1 MKTIKSIIGVSLTLI
16 MIFGLFAIVPLKSSA
31 ADSYVKV
38 TEAPTDWSGDYLIVC
53 ESGNVAFNG
62 GLTTLDAV
70 SNTIG
75 VNIDDGVITS
85 DSSTDAAKF
94 TIAKS
99 GDNYTIKSASGKY
112 IGQTSNA
119 NGLLSNDSTAYTNS
133 LSLSGEDVNIISSG
147 GAYLRYN
154 PSSGQTRFRYY
165 KSSSYTAQ
173 QAIQLYK
180 LNGSGGDTPTEPE
193 PTTAAATTAEP
204 TTASATAVPT
214 LNGAWYKVSASDVH
228 NGDTVIVTMIKQG
241 GSVYGLDNDN
251 GTSSAPTAVSFTV
264 DSSDES
270 LVGTDESY
278 ANCSWKVGRDGDN
291 FTFATPSDDSEKL
304 YCTNSNNGVRVGGVD
319 SNTFVI
325 SGSYLKNNAT
335 SRFIGIYNNQD
346 WRCYTTSGSNITNQ
360 TLQFWKFVDDSG
372 DTPTEPEPTT
382 AAPATDPVTEPTT
395 SAVIET
401 VVDIIDADFTGN
413 PSSYTA
419 WSNTGAS
426 NAVYSGQSSGGGNYV
441 QIRADNPSGIVTTA
455 SYGRITKI
463 EVAWEHVHNSSNRT
477 LDIYGDNTAYTSSSE
492 LYGASP
498 KGTKLGSMV
507 FDNTTVALVDDYITQ
522 LDITGDYK
530 YISIRTLSGA
540 AYLKSIKIT
549 WEVYE
554 TPTEPEPTTVPEEPT
569 TEEPTEATTEAPT
582 ETPTDPIVNTYTVR
596 WLDYDGTELA
606 SENYTEGETPV
617 YPNSNPETYY
627 DDTYRYTFTG
637 WSPAISAVTGNTDY
651 TAVYSSEPLA
661 YYTVTWNNY
670 DGTELDHRDYP
681 EGKVPKYYGELPYK
695 PDDGDYRYVFS
706 GWTPALEVI
715 VDHDVTYTAMFT
727 CVDKT
732 SSILPMDT
740 DVVSK
745 MENSYYLYD
754 GELLVLGEINGF
766 TVDGDKL
773 MLGNSV
779 VADVEESDTQRLGN
793 TVYVKGIGT
802 SDKPYE
808 FYPNYIYGKS
818 TGDISGYQ
826 DRIDV
831 EDCKPGDGFVGYSK
845 VYVGDSLVSF
855 MADSAVNAT
864 TSNGFIGVGKD
875 NYGYRYINQ
884 NAVEYN
890 GHGPYE
896 FDNDER
902 ILYYGGVND
911 SNAYVF
917 STVSPEYIAEYYRRF
932 SEKEADI
939 FEKGR
944 IEYFLDDD
952 DNIYSY
958 SSGVF
963 TKITEEETVT
973 TELINRALTPSG
985 FDAIFNYNNPLIPDF
1000 SNQYYGGRLLGFQKK
1015 LTNLG
1020 VEEENSDSLRFMTVL
1035 SSKVLKKL
1043 YNDDNADFG
1052 YVFAAVE
1059 GDYKNSINI
1068 EKLTVDKGNKY
1079 SCKNT
1084 TNTLSGSFGDK
1095 DFDSTEYK
1103 YITAG
1108 VDEIKEGYTLAV
1120 RFYIT
1125 YKGETHYI
1133 TYKAD
1138 YPTGNKSGF
1147 AFYSSDYI
1155 EEPEIEGGN

>member
-1 MKTIKSIIGVSLTLI
+1 MKTFKSFIGVSLTLI

-31 ADSYVKV
+31 ATV
-38 TEAPTDWSGDYLIVC
+38 TDTLTRATTGVADGSTTYADW
-53 ESGNVAFNG
+53 NG
-62 GLTTLDAV
+62 
-70 SNTIG
+70 
-75 VNIDDGVITS
+75 
-85 DSSTDAAKF
+85 
-94 TIAKS
+94 KS
-99 GDNYTIKSASGKY
+99 GG
-112 IGQTSNA
+112 
-119 NGLLSNDSTAYTNS
+119 DSTAVYAGQSAGGSNS
-133 LSLSGEDVNIISSG
+133 IQIRSKNSNSGVVTTTSG
-147 GAYLRYN
+147 GTISEIKITFASVSQGKGPVKVYGKNSAYSSASDLFGSN
-154 PSSGQTRFRYY
+154 AGTEIDSFTPSSGTV
-165 KSSSYTAQ
+165 KTISVSSSYTNFG
-173 QAIQLYK
+173 ICST
-180 LNGSGGDTPTEPE
+180 NGAFYISEIEIKWETSSGGGTPEPE
-193 PTTAAATTAEP
+193 PTTVAPTTAEP
-204 TTASATAVPT
+204 TTAAPTTAEPT
-214 LNGAWYKVSASDVH
+214 TAAPTTNGAWYKVSASEVK
-228 NGDTVIVTMIKQG
+228 NGDTVIVTMIKQD

-304 YCTNSNNGVRVGGVD
+304 YCTSTNNGVRVGGVE

-325 SGSYLKNNAT
+325 SGNYLKNNAT

-346 WRCYTTSGSNITNQ
+346 WRCYTSSGSNIANQ

-382 AAPATDPVTEPTT
+382 AAPATDPVTEPAT

-455 SYGRITKI
+455 SYGRVTKI
-463 EVAWEHVHNSSNRT
+463 EVAWDHVHNSSNRT

-498 KGTKLGSMV
+498 KGDKLGSMV
-507 FDNTTVALVDDYITQ
+507 FDNTTVALVDDYITE

-530 YISIRTLSGA
+530 YIGIRTLSGA

-549 WEVYE
+549 WEVFE
-554 TPTEPEPTTVPEEPT
+554 TPTEPEPTTIPEEPT

-651 TAVYSSEPLA
+651 TAVYSSEPLSF
-661 YYTVTWNNY
+661 YTVTWNNY

-715 VDHDVTYTAMFT
+715 VDHNVTYTATFT
-727 CVDKT
+727 RVEKT

-855 MADSAVNAT
+855 MEDSAVNAT

-896 FDNDER
+896 FGYDGEVGYNNQYT
-902 ILYYGGVND
+902 LYYSGVND

-917 STVSPEYIAEYYRRF
+917 STVSPEYIAQYYRRIP
-932 SEKEADI
+932 EKEPDI

-952 DNIYSY
+952 DYIYSY
-958 SSGVF
+958 SNGVF
-963 TKITEEETVT
+963 TRISQEETEI
-973 TELINRALTPSG
+973 TELINQVVTPS
-985 FDAIFNYNNPLIPDF
+985 DSDVIFQNNTNLL
-1000 SNQYYGGRLLGFQKK
+1000 NQYFGGRLLGFQKK
-1015 LTNLG
+1015 LTNLDI
-1020 VEEENSDSLRFMTVL
+1020 EEDKSDSLRFMTVL

-1043 YNDDNADFG
+1043 YNNNNADFG

-1059 GDYKNSINI
+1059 GDRVNEINI
-1068 EKLTVDKGNKY
+1068 EKLTVNNGNKY

-1084 TNTLSGSFGDK
+1084 TNKLSGIFGNK
-1095 DFDSTEYK
+1095 DFDSTDYK
-1103 YITAG
+1103 YLTAG
-1108 VDEIKEGYTLAV
+1108 IDEIPAGYTLAV

-1133 TYKAD
+1133 N
-1138 YPTGNKSGF
+1138 YPARDTSGIVF
-1147 AFYSSDYI
+1147 NSSQFVS
-1155 EEPEIEGGN
+1155 

>member
-1 MKTIKSIIGVSLTLI
+1 MKTFKSIIGVSLTLI

-38 TEAPTDWSGDYLIVC
+38 TEAPTDWSGDYLIVY
-53 ESGNVAFNG
+53 EGGNVAFNG
-62 GLTTLDAV
+62 SLETLNVSGNKIDVTIDNNAIASSTT
-70 SNTIG
+70 
-75 VNIDDGVITS
+75 
-85 DSSTDAAKF
+85 TDAAKF
-94 TIAKS
+94 TIAAVS
-99 GDNYTIKSASGKY
+99 GGYSIRNASGKY
-112 IGQTSNA
+112 VGSNTNNSNTVVSSDSVLINTIEWNNNSVKITSSA
-119 NGLLSNDSTAYTNS
+119 GS
-133 LSLSGEDVNIISSG
+133 V
-147 GAYLRYN
+147 LRYN
-154 PSSGQTRFRYY
+154 TSASCFRYY
-165 KSSSYTAQ
+165 KSGSYSSQ
-173 QAIQLYK
+173 QPIQLYK

-204 TTASATAVPT
+204 TTAPATAVPT
-214 LNGAWYKVSASDVH
+214 LNGAWYKASASEVK
-228 NGDTVIVTMIKQG
+228 NGDTVIVTMIKQD

-304 YCTNSNNGVRVGGVD
+304 YCTATNNGVRVGGVE

-335 SRFIGIYNNQD
+335 SRYIGIYNNQD
-346 WRCYTTSGSNITNQ
+346 WRCYTSSGSNIANQ

-382 AAPATDPVTEPTT
+382 AAPATDPVTEPAT

-419 WSNTGAS
+419 WSNTGIS
-426 NAVYSGQSSGGGNYV
+426 NAVYSGQSSGGENYV

-455 SYGRITKI
+455 SYGRVTKI
-463 EVAWEHVHNSSNRT
+463 EVAWDHVHNSSKRT

-498 KGTKLGSMV
+498 KGAKLGSMV
-507 FDNTTVALVDDYITQ
+507 FDNTTVALVDDYITE

-530 YISIRTLSGA
+530 YIGIRTLSGA

-637 WSPAISAVTGNTDY
+637 WSPAISAVTSNTDY

-695 PDDGDYRYVFS
+695 PDDGDCRYVFS

-715 VDHDVTYTAMFT
+715 VDHNVTYTATFT
-727 CVDKT
+727 RVEKT

-766 TVDGDKL
+766 SVDGDKL
-773 MLGNSV
+773 MLGDSV
-779 VADVEESDTQRLGN
+779 VADVEESDTHRLGN

-845 VYVGDSLVSF
+845 VYVGDSLISF

-896 FDNDER
+896 FDNDEH

-952 DNIYSY
+952 DYIYSY
-958 SSGVF
+958 SNGVF
-963 TKITEEETVT
+963 TRISQEETEI
-973 TELINRALTPSG
+973 TELINQVVTPS
-985 FDAIFNYNNPLIPDF
+985 DSDVIFQNNTNLL
-1000 SNQYYGGRLLGFQKK
+1000 NQYFGGRLLGFQKK
-1015 LTNLG
+1015 LTNLDI
-1020 VEEENSDSLRFMTVL
+1020 EEDKSDSLRFMTVL

-1043 YNDDNADFG
+1043 YNNNNADFG

-1059 GDYKNSINI
+1059 GDRVNEINI
-1068 EKLTVDKGNKY
+1068 EKLTVNNGNKY

-1084 TNTLSGSFGDK
+1084 TNKLSGIFGNK
-1095 DFDSTEYK
+1095 DFDSTDYK
-1103 YITAG
+1103 YLTAG
-1108 VDEIKEGYTLAV
+1108 IDEIPAGYTLAV

-1133 TYKAD
+1133 N
-1138 YPTGNKSGF
+1138 YPARDTLGIVFN
-1147 AFYSSDYI
+1147 SSDYVS
-1155 EEPEIEGGN
+1155 